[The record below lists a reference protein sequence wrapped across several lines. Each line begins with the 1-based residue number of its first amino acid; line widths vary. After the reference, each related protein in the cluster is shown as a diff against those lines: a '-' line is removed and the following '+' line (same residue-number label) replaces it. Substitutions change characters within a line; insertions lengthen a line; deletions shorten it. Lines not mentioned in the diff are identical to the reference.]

1 MGMHGYGRTRVAVSS
16 DSTITWSI
24 SERRSSSRQILKP
37 ESCAPGSFQ
46 VYQISEAFIGIIC
59 LMAETTIVK
68 HNHIRAFYT
77 EISTLSQ
84 VVVLSSQY
92 HSAMTMTMAGL
103 QTWASQYCWLYGL
116 ADLKP
121 RSLKRHMCRWINFSK
136 LNGLFPFLKENVGCS
151 SRKHVLKME

>member
-1 MGMHGYGRTRVAVSS
+1 MISK
-16 DSTITWSI
+16 SI
-24 SERRSSSRQILKP
+24 WKNEL
-37 ESCAPGSFQ
+37 CACMCACMC
-46 VYQISEAFIGIIC
+46 VCACVCVCVLGIIC

-121 RSLKRHMCRWINFSK
+121 RSLKRHMCR
-136 LNGLFPFLKENVGCS
+136 
-151 SRKHVLKME
+151 